1 MASPHLTLP
10 VRVAVP
16 AQALPGDT
24 LELMTQLGLSIC
36 PLPTNAK
43 PGKEVA
49 LDVPVPDN
57 HEMLKVVEGLT
68 QSRGRLVVA
77 WVKLLRGGE
86 EVAPKSSSPRAT
98 PLPKA
103 RMQSFGSLSSMMM
116 PLTPGTAPGSSPAAS
131 GMAKLTVPVPADA
144 KPGDMLAVQTEIGLL
159 QMQVP
164 AKAARSFTTSVPVP
178 PDCKL
183 SQLTVAWVQS
193 GAAASAASEMA
204 AAATPPTASP
214 AAPRHRR
221 QDSIDR
227 FLVADDDDDG
237 EPADD
242 NTPTYPYP
250 QP

>member
-1 MASPHLTLP
+1 
-10 VRVAVP
+10 
-16 AQALPGDT
+16 
-24 LELMTQLGLSIC
+24 
-36 PLPTNAK
+36 
-43 PGKEVA
+43 
-49 LDVPVPDN
+49 
-57 HEMLKVVEGLT
+57 
-68 QSRGRLVVA
+68 
-77 WVKLLRGGE
+77 
-86 EVAPKSSSPRAT
+86 
-98 PLPKA
+98 
-103 RMQSFGSLSSMMM
+103 
-116 PLTPGTAPGSSPAAS
+116 
-131 GMAKLTVPVPADA
+131 
-144 KPGDMLAVQTEIGLL
+144 MLAVQTEIGLL